1 MANLS
6 RRKSFVLAGHAHSGK
21 TSLSEMLLYTTKMTG
36 RLGKIEE
43 GNTVSDYQEDEIDR
57 KSSINLSVMQFKY
70 SNGEFQYIDT
80 PGYLD
85 FIGEVIAAARGVDFC
100 VIVIDAQSG
109 VEVGTEKAYEI
120 ARKENLPC
128 LFFVNKLDKEN
139 TDFEATLRDIRES
152 ITKAAVPF
160 CRPEG
165 KGTAFTGCSDVLAE
179 ETRAKASDPK
189 SAEEYYRQIVEKVA
203 ESNDALLE
211 KYLETGTLPEAEVL
225 SGLEKSILKGDV
237 CGVLGGSAATGK
249 GIAELLG
256 CIARL
261 MPSADL
267 KSINA
272 KDEKENECIL
282 QGKEDAPFAAQV
294 VKTIA
299 DPYVGNM
306 SILRIFSG
314 TLAANSVFYNVNRGT
329 RERFGPIYLLQG
341 KQQQTAD
348 SASCGQIIALAKLK
362 ETGTGDSLTDESKKL
377 LFPEMI
383 FPLPSYSA
391 SVKPKTRQDEEK
403 ISTALHKMTAEDP
416 SFQFSR
422 DAQTKELIISGT
434 GELHLSLMIGRM
446 KKRYGADVELGTPK
460 IPYKET
466 VTKSVKVQGKFKRQ
480 TGGRGQYGDVW
491 IEVQPLE
498 RGKQF
503 EFVDAIVG
511 GAIPRNFIPSVEK
524 GIRKTLE
531 GGLLAGYPIQDLK
544 VVLYDG
550 SYHDVD
556 SSDMAFQIAGSM
568 ALKKAFE
575 QASPVLLEPIMDVEI
590 AVPGEFMGQI
600 TGDISSRRGR
610 VMGMDVRGKNEVVK
624 AQIPLAEMS
633 KYTSDLRSVT
643 AGRGTYA
650 MTFSH
655 YEIVPQRIA
664 QPVIELHQKNR
675 KEDEQQ

>member
-1 MANLS
+1 MANLNK
-6 RRKSFVLAGHAHSGK
+6 RKAFVLAGHAHSGK

-43 GNTVSDYQEDEIDR
+43 GTTVSDYQEDEIDR
-57 KSSINLSVMQFKY
+57 KSSINLSAMQFKY
-70 SNGEFQYIDT
+70 GDGEFQCIDT

-85 FIGEVIAAARGVDFC
+85 FIGEAIAAARGVDFC
-100 VIVIDAQSG
+100 VMVVDAQSG

-128 LFFVNKLDKEN
+128 LFFINKLDKEN
-139 TDFEATLRDIRES
+139 TDFEATLRDIRDS
-152 ITKAAVPF
+152 LTKAAVPL
-160 CRPEG
+160 CRAEG
-165 KGTAFTGCSDVLAE
+165 KGTAFTGIIDVLAKE
-179 ETRAKASDPK
+179 NRAKASDPK

-225 SGLEKSILKGDV
+225 SGLEKSLSKGEI
-237 CGVLGGSAATGK
+237 CGVLGGSAVTGK
-249 GIAELLG
+249 GIVELLE
-256 CIARL
+256 CLARL
-261 MPSADL
+261 LPSADR
-267 KSINA
+267 KNIGV
-272 KDEKENECIL
+272 KDEKGSAFVL

-294 VKTIA
+294 VKTIS
-299 DPYVGNM
+299 DPYVGNL

-314 TLAANSVFYNVNRGT
+314 TLAANSAFYNVNKRT
-329 RERFGPIYLLQG
+329 RERFGQIYLLQG

-348 SASCGQIIALAKLK
+348 SVSCGQIIALAKLK
-362 ETGTGDSLTDESKKL
+362 ETGTGDSLTDETRKL
-377 LFPEMI
+377 LFPEI
-383 FPLPSYSA
+383 VFPLPSYSA

-416 SFQFSR
+416 TFQFSR
-422 DAQTKELIISGT
+422 DAQTKELLISGT

-466 VTKSVKVQGKFKRQ
+466 VTRGVKVQGKFKRQ

-531 GGLLAGYPIQDLK
+531 TGLLAGYPIVDLK

-550 SYHDVD
+550 SYHPVD

-575 QASPVLLEPIMDVEI
+575 QAGAVLLEPIMDVEI
-590 AVPGEFMGQI
+590 SVPGEFMGQI
-600 TGDISSRRGR
+600 TGDINARRGR

-624 AQIPLAEMS
+624 ALIPLAEMS
-633 KYTSDLRSVT
+633 KYASDLRSVT
-643 AGRGTYA
+643 AGRGSYTMA
-650 MTFSH
+650 FSH
-655 YEIVPQRIA
+655 SEILPQRLS
-664 QPVIELHQKNR
+664 QLVIEEYLKHR
-675 KEDEQQ
+675 KEEEQ